1 MYVKRFET
9 AATFETVSPLRK
21 DNLIHPRTFSLFFSL
36 SLPFFSLFLSS
47 SLFFVVAKFY
57 RFLCFIIKTGSAL
70 NRPIQQCTVFSMRF
84 ELNFFPRP
92 RSFFIFL
99 LLSYL
104 RNFYYQTLFVRNR
117 NRSITLTRITFSYLS
132 SFTDTETDKQG
143 TPAKR
148 QQENNNSVFAN
159 EKSPE
164 KRTNGIVVETSN
176 ASMVNTPD
184 LSPVKNIR
192 NGEVEDTEVR
202 KTKVT
207 FHFPV
212 PS

>member
-1 MYVKRFET
+1 MHCV
-9 AATFETVSPLRK
+9 
-21 DNLIHPRTFSLFFSL
+21 
-36 SLPFFSLFLSS
+36 
-47 SLFFVVAKFY
+47 
-57 RFLCFIIKTGSAL
+57 
-70 NRPIQQCTVFSMRF
+70 SMRF

-92 RSFFIFL
+92 RSFFFSSSSFLPPQFL
-99 LLSYL
+99 LSNSLCS
-104 RNFYYQTLFVRNR
+104 NR
-117 NRSITLTRITFSYLS
+117 NARSLARITFSYLS

-207 FHFPV
+207 FNFP
-212 PS
+212 S

>member
-1 MYVKRFET
+1 
-9 AATFETVSPLRK
+9 
-21 DNLIHPRTFSLFFSL
+21 
-36 SLPFFSLFLSS
+36 
-47 SLFFVVAKFY
+47 
-57 RFLCFIIKTGSAL
+57 
-70 NRPIQQCTVFSMRF
+70 MRF

-92 RSFFIFL
+92 RSFCYHFLFFSPPFFFTSSIFIIKFSL
-99 LLSYL
+99 FESKHATPD
-104 RNFYYQTLFVRNR
+104 YYKD
-117 NRSITLTRITFSYLS
+117 TFSYLS

-202 KTKVT
+202 KTKVIFYPII
-207 FHFPV
+207 FHFHRNNFRKHVRCMNFLFNKQRWPTDKAYYIAKELLMTERTYKKDLDMINV
-212 PS
+212 VTCSILTRC